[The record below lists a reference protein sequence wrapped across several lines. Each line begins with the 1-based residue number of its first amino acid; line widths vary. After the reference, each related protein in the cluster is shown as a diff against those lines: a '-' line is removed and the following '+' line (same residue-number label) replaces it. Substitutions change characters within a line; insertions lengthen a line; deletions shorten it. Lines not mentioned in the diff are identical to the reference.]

1 LGRGELNNLQSEQ
14 HRRSV
19 IHTFL
24 IYFLITTT
32 TICLFGCSSNSAG
45 GQTYF
50 RDISSLEKGS
60 AETVPEYKLG
70 FGDELEVKFFN
81 NEQFNEVISVRPD
94 GRITLERIGDIYV
107 NGMTPS
113 QLDSLVT
120 VTYADIIRDPDVTVF
135 VRKFGSYQV
144 YVLGEVNKPGGY
156 PVERNMTI
164 LQVLAVAGGVP
175 FSGAL
180 GSVMVLRQGRNE
192 DIKAV
197 KIDVNSYLAG
207 GRLRLTTL
215 EREIDISVN
224 DFFIQPLDI
233 VYVPRTP
240 IASIV
245 AFLEEI
251 YRGVLPPVD
260 IYLRALWWTR
270 Y

>member
-1 LGRGELNNLQSEQ
+1 
-14 HRRSV
+14 
-19 IHTFL
+19 L
-24 IYFLITTT
+24 IGIGT
-32 TICLFGCSSNSAG
+32 FGCASSSAT

-60 AETVPEYKLG
+60 AETVPEYQLG
-70 FGDELEVKFFN
+70 FGDEIEVKFFN
-81 NEQFNEVISVRPD
+81 NDQFNEIIGVRPD

-164 LQVLAVAGGVP
+164 IQVLAVAGGVP

-192 DIKAV
+192 EIQAV
-197 KIDVNSYLAG
+197 KVDVNYYLAG

-215 EREIDISVN
+215 EREVDVSVN
-224 DFFIQPLDI
+224 DFFIKPLDI

-245 AFLEEI
+245 QFLEEI
-251 YRGVLPPVD
+251 YRGVLPPIDV
-260 IYLRALWWTR
+260 YLRALWWTR
-270 Y
+270 TW

>member
-1 LGRGELNNLQSEQ
+1 MTRLFK
-14 HRRSV
+14 V
-19 IHTFL
+19 IVAFL
-24 IYFLITTT
+24 LITLIVSGT
-32 TICLFGCSSNSAG
+32 FGCSSSATT

-50 RDISSLEKGS
+50 RDVSSLDSGS
-60 AETVPEYKLG
+60 AEAVPEYRLG
-70 FGDELEVKFFN
+70 CGDEIEVKFFN
-81 NEQFNEVISVRPD
+81 NEQFNELIAVRPD

-120 VTYADIIRDPDVTVF
+120 VTYADIIRQPDVTVF
-135 VRKFGSYQV
+135 VRRFGSYQV
-144 YVLGEVNKPGGY
+144 YVLGEVKNPGAY

-164 LQVLAVAGGVP
+164 VQVLSVAGGVP
-175 FSGAL
+175 FSGAM

-192 DIKAV
+192 EIKAV
-197 KIDVNSYLAG
+197 KIDVNYYLAG

-224 DFFIQPLDI
+224 DFFIQPMDI

-245 AFLEEI
+245 EFLEEI
-251 YRGVLPPVD
+251 YRGVLPPID
-260 IYLRALWWTR
+260 TYLRAVWWTR
-270 Y
+270 TW

>member
-1 LGRGELNNLQSEQ
+1 MNFQQCVMSLIRIML
-14 HRRSV
+14 
-19 IHTFL
+19 TFSL
-24 IYFLITTT
+24 MIPITL
-32 TICLFGCSSNSAG
+32 CLFGCSSSSTSG
-45 GQTYF
+45 RTYF
-50 RDISSLEKGS
+50 QDVSSLDSGTP
-60 AETVPEYKLG
+60 ETVPEYRLG
-70 FGDELEVKFFN
+70 FGDEIEVKFFN
-81 NEQFNEVISVRPD
+81 NEQFNEMIGVRPD

-107 NGMTPS
+107 TGMTPS

-120 VTYADIIRDPDVTVF
+120 VTYADIIRDPEVTVF

-164 LQVLAVAGGVP
+164 VQVLAVAGGVP

-192 DIKAV
+192 EIQAV
-197 KIDVNSYLAG
+197 MIDVNYYLAG
-207 GRLRLTTL
+207 GRLRLTTI
-215 EREIDISVN
+215 EKEIDVSVN
-224 DFFIQPLDI
+224 DFLIKPLDI

-245 AFLEEI
+245 EFLEEI
-251 YRGVLPPVD
+251 YRGVLPPLET
-260 IYLRALWWTR
+260 YLRALWWTR

>member
-1 LGRGELNNLQSEQ
+1 MHTPKLTIILFKGLLLFSQIILM
-14 HRRSV
+14 V
-19 IHTFL
+19 IGM
-24 IYFLITTT
+24 I
-32 TICLFGCSSNSAG
+32 GCSSSAAN

-50 RDISSLEKGS
+50 RDMSSLESGS
-60 AETVPEYKLG
+60 PKSVPEYRLG
-70 FGDELEVKFFN
+70 FGDGIEVKFFN
-81 NEQFNEVISVRPD
+81 NEQFNELIDVRPD

-135 VRKFGSYQV
+135 VRRFGSYQV
-144 YVLGEVNKPGGY
+144 YVLGEVKNPGAY

-164 LQVLAVAGGVP
+164 VQVLAVAGGVP

-197 KIDVNSYLAG
+197 KIDVNYYLAG
-207 GRLRLTTL
+207 GRLRLTTI
-215 EREIDISVN
+215 EKEIDVSVN
-224 DFFIQPLDI
+224 DFFIQPMDI

-245 AFLEEI
+245 EFLEEI
-251 YRGVLPPVD
+251 YRGVLPPID
-260 IYLRALWWTR
+260 TYLRAVWWSR
-270 Y
+270 NW